1 MNILMVPLLKRKMG
15 PQVTASRPR
24 VIFELTQ
31 GLIARGHKVSVLG
44 TKNSSIPGA
53 KIIPVIPKSMVEMGA
68 YENPFYAETGYLVQ
82 LAKHLQKISG
92 QFDIIHNHTYPEFIN
107 LLVEPLLRA
116 PMVTTVHAQMT
127 PELDQTLS
135 GFPDS
140 KLISLSQ
147 AHKRLAHKTKF
158 WKVIY
163 NGIDTDVYRFS
174 AQKENYLLWIG
185 RLGKA
190 RDAKGQFID
199 AKGVR
204 NAIRL
209 AEETGQRL
217 LLAGNV
223 EDKKFFDQDVKPHLN
238 KKIQWVGEVS
248 SEQSLTKFEVAKLMA
263 KAKGFL
269 MTINWEEPFGLVMA
283 EAMSCGTP
291 VVGFK
296 RGAVPELVEHG
307 KTGFVAKDFKGL
319 VQGVKKLGE
328 INPAACRARVEKY
341 FSLDIT
347 VGNYYKAYQQAI
359 KEWKHS

>member
-15 PQVTASRPR
+15 PAVTASRPR
-24 VIFELTQ
+24 VIFELSR
-31 GLIARGHKVSVLG
+31 GLIAQGHAVSILG
-44 TKNSSIPGA
+44 TKNSSVPGA
-53 KIIPVIPKSMVEMGA
+53 KIIPVIPKSMVEMKA

-82 LAKHLQKISG
+82 LAKKLQQISG

-107 LLVEPLLRA
+107 LLVEPLLKA

-135 GFPDS
+135 HFPDS
-140 KLISLSQ
+140 KLIALSK
-147 AHKRLAHKTKF
+147 AHKHLARKTKF

-163 NGIDTDVYRFS
+163 NGVDTDVYRFS
-174 AQKENYLLWIG
+174 AQKDDYLLWIG

-190 RDAKGQFID
+190 RDEKGRFID

-209 AEETGQRL
+209 AEETGEKL

-248 SEQSLTKFEVAKLMA
+248 SEQSLTKQEVAKLMSR
-263 KAKGFL
+263 AKGFL

-291 VVGFK
+291 VVGFR
-296 RGAVPELVEHG
+296 RGSVPELVEHG
-307 KTGFVAKDFKGL
+307 KTGFVAKDFSGL
-319 VQGVKKLGE
+319 VTGVQKLDQ
-328 INPAACRARVEKY
+328 IQPKDCRARVERL
-341 FSLDIT
+341 FSLEAT
-347 VGNYYKAYQQAI
+347 VQNYSAAYRQAMT
-359 KEWKHS
+359 EWKKR